1 MTRILFLDRHGDLQG
16 VERIEAETRVVAEP
30 GLVVAQAAGR
40 LATASL
46 RVLAG
51 ELATIGLLGSLLLC
65 AVGLWMIWPPL
76 AFVVP
81 GGVMFCLIA
90 WGIIQAR
97 AAAARKAK

>member
-1 MTRILFLDRHGDLQG
+1 MRQTFDAAMGRAR
-16 VERIEAETRVVAEP
+16 AAT
-30 GLVVAQAAGR
+30 QALGR

-51 ELATIGLLGSLLLC
+51 ELATIGLLGSLAVC
-65 AVGLWMIWPPL
+65 GVGLWMIWRPL

-90 WGIIQAR
+90 WGIMSTR
-97 AAAARKAK
+97 AAASRKAK